1 MRNEKDGRTGKE
13 EREEERREMGGREKR
28 RGWNGEEARVGGRK
42 GEGEEGEIWRIE
54 KAREGSMK
62 EFNGIV
68 ICSTS

>member
-1 MRNEKDGRTGKE
+1 MRNERDGRTGKE
-13 EREEERREMGGREKR
+13 EREEEGREMGEEK
-28 RGWNGEEARVGGRK
+28 
-42 GEGEEGEIWRIE
+42 EGEIWRIE

>member
-1 MRNEKDGRTGKE
+1 MRNEKLEMRNERDGRTGKE
-13 EREEERREMGGREKR
+13 EREEERREMG
-28 RGWNGEEARVGGRK
+28 
-42 GEGEEGEIWRIE
+42 EGKEGEIWRIE